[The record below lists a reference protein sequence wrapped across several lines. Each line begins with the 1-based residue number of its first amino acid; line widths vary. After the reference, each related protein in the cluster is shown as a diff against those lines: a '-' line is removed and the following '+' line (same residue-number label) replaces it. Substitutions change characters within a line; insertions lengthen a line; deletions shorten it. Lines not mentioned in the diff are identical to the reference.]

1 MPLTCVIPGDKEIGA
16 AVNRGVPITLSA
28 PRSAAAKAMRELA
41 ELLLPPVAGAES
53 KGVHAAAK
61 SDNGNNKEQ
70 SQRPAKQ
77 ASAGRQ
83 SVLKAGMSRFS
94 KSRDKKAA

>member
-1 MPLTCVIPGDKEIGA
+1 MPITTVIPGDKEIGA

-53 KGVHAAAK
+53 THRGARRRTAKGKAQNAVSAPQSRHPPAA
-61 SDNGNNKEQ
+61 
-70 SQRPAKQ
+70 R
-77 ASAGRQ
+77 AS
-83 SVLKAGMSRFS
+83 
-94 KSRDKKAA
+94 